1 MTTTVIDVTQATF
14 QADVVERSY
23 QTPVVIDFWAAWCAP
38 CRSLGPV
45 LERAVA
51 ARNGA
56 VVLAKVDVDADPVLA
71 QVFGVQG
78 IPAVKAVAD
87 GRLVA
92 EFVGAQPPAYVERFL
107 DSVAPP
113 GPSAPAEGPAEAPV
127 PPEQAAERWRA
138 RLAEDPDDAEARVGL
153 AGQSLAA
160 GRLDEAEELL
170 RPVEHLDQA
179 APLRGR
185 LHLLREA
192 ADAGSPHAEA
202 ARQAVDGAPGEALAH
217 LLGAVRASAGGD
229 RDRARELML
238 DVFRVLGD
246 EDPLTQRFRRYLTL
260 ALY

>member
-1 MTTTVIDVTQATF
+1 MTTNAIDVTEATF
-14 QADVVERSY
+14 EQEVVERSY

-51 ARNGA
+51 ARGGA
-56 VVLAKVDVDADPVLA
+56 VVLAKVDVDANQMLA
-71 QVFGVQG
+71 QSFGVQG

-107 DSVAPP
+107 DALAPR
-113 GPSAPAEGPAEAPV
+113 PSAPEEAEPLT
-127 PPEQAAERWRA
+127 PEEAAERWRA
-138 RLAEDPDDAEARVGL
+138 RLDEDPDDAEARVGL
-153 AGQSLAA
+153 AGQRLAA
-160 GRLDEAEELL
+160 GRLEEAETLL
-170 RPVEHLDQA
+170 RPVEHLDEA
-179 APLRGR
+179 AELRGR
-185 LHLLREA
+185 LRLLREA
-192 ADAGSPHAEA
+192 ADAASPYAEA
-202 ARQAVDGAPGEALAH
+202 ARQAVDGAPGEALAR
-217 LLGAVRASAGGD
+217 LLGAVRASGGAE

-246 EDPLTQRFRRYLTL
+246 GDPLTQRYRRHLTM